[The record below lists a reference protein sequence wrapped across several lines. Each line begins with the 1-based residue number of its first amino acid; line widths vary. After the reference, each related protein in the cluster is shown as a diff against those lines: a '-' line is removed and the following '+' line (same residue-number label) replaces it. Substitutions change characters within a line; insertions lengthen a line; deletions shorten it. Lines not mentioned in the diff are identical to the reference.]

1 MIFNQMMQ
9 LRIDAQ
15 IAGKNV
21 IGVKR
26 ASSAQ
31 PSCRGQHTAIRRAGR
46 IAAVGRIAT
55 VVEDARAGLMLKRK
69 WAALGRQAAGLS
81 VATSGGCPE
90 PPRVWAP
97 RAIPFKAAVA

>member
-1 MIFNQMMQ
+1 MAARTGFLSTMTILSDASMASLGCLQAPCQHVVESIFVMIFNQMMQ

-21 IGVKR
+21 VGVKR

-55 VVEDARAGLMLKRK
+55 VVEDAR
-69 WAALGRQAAGLS
+69 
-81 VATSGGCPE
+81 
-90 PPRVWAP
+90 
-97 RAIPFKAAVA
+97 